1 MTENQDKI
9 AQRMKTVREIADRMN
24 QQEKKPPLKT
34 NTGRIQKQ
42 MRRIPKDVDFEMKD
56 GNTTFEV
63 AGHFN
68 PNGDEYFINQIIRKL
83 GYKYYE
89 DD

>member
-1 MTENQDKI
+1 MTEHQDKI
-9 AQRMKTVREIADRMN
+9 AQRIKTVREITNRMK
-24 QQEKKPPLKT
+24 QQGIKPPIKI

-42 MRRIPKDVDFEMKD
+42 MRKIPKDVDFEMKD
-56 GNTTFEV
+56 GNTTFKV

>member
-1 MTENQDKI
+1 MTENQDRI
-9 AQRMKTVREIADRMN
+9 AQRMKAVKEITDRMK
-24 QQEKKPPLKT
+24 QQGIKPPPKI
-34 NTGRIQKQ
+34 NTGRTQKQ
-42 MRRIPKDVDFEMKD
+42 MRKIPKDVDFEIND